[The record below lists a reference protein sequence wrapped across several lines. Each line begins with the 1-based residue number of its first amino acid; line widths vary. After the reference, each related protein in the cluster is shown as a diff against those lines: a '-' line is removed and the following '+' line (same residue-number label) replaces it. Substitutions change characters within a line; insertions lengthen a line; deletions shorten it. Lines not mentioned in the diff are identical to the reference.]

1 MELLSLVEDIH
12 VETLETSQNTDLDV
26 LTYWAPKRDNK
37 KAKKVEDDP
46 LTLKT
51 KGSCREMD

>member
-1 MELLSLVEDIH
+1 MELLSLIENIH

-46 LTLKT
+46 TDSKNQ
-51 KGSCREMD
+51 REL